1 MFEHGNLLWI
11 VLGCHGSQPMLE
23 PRLADFFALHQKP
36 PSAVCHAGTGAIIPV
51 DADEERQ
58 TPIPVLMHHIDGSAF
73 A

>member
-1 MFEHGNLLWI
+1 MARYGLGL

-23 PRLADFFALHQKP
+23 PRLAVSFALGQKP
-36 PSAVCHAGTGAIIPV
+36 PSAVCHASTGAIIPV

-58 TPIPVLMHHIDGSAF
+58 TPIPVLMHHVDGSAF